1 MSYLVTIDNF
11 SGPLDL
17 LLHLIKQSNIDIYDI
32 KIEEITK
39 QYLDYI
45 ETMSNMNLDIAS
57 SYLVMA
63 SELIEM
69 KSSYLLP
76 KKEKEVD
83 EYEEDPKERL
93 IKRLVEY
100 KNYKEA
106 IEKFHELEVDR
117 QNYYTKPSSELSD
130 FEKSNKLPTDVDL
143 SDLLDAFSKF
153 LSRKEIEKPLNTK
166 ITNKEYSIQERSSEI
181 KNLINK
187 SKKVSFN
194 DLFTVRT
201 RSYIVITFLS
211 ILSLAKNNEINIK
224 QDNNF
229 DEILLCEVGYEF

>member
-100 KNYKEA
+100 RNYKEA

-130 FEKSNKLPTDVDL
+130 FEKSNKLPTDVEL

-181 KNLINK
+181 KNLIKK
-187 SKKVSFN
+187 SKKVFFN

>member
-166 ITNKEYSIQERSSEI
+166 IINKEYSIQERSSEI
-181 KNLINK
+181 KNLIKK

>member
-100 KNYKEA
+100 RNYKEA

-130 FEKSNKLPTDVDL
+130 FEKSNKLPTDVEL

-181 KNLINK
+181 KNLIKK
-187 SKKVSFN
+187 SKKVFFN

-229 DEILLCEVGYEF
+229 EEILLCEVGYEF

>member
-45 ETMSNMNLDIAS
+45 EAMSNMNLDIAS

-181 KNLINK
+181 KNLIKK

>member
-100 KNYKEA
+100 RNYKEA

>member
-45 ETMSNMNLDIAS
+45 ETMSNMNLDVAS

-100 KNYKEA
+100 RNYKEA

-181 KNLINK
+181 KNLIKK

>member
-100 KNYKEA
+100 RNYKEA

-166 ITNKEYSIQERSSEI
+166 ITNTEYSIQERSSEI
-181 KNLINK
+181 KNLIKK

>member
-100 KNYKEA
+100 RNYKEA

-130 FEKSNKLPTDVDL
+130 FEKSNKLPTDVEL

-181 KNLINK
+181 KNLIKKN
-187 SKKVSFN
+187 KKVSFN

>member
-100 KNYKEA
+100 RNYKEA

-181 KNLINK
+181 KNLIKK

>member
-45 ETMSNMNLDIAS
+45 EAMSNMNLDIAS

-100 KNYKEA
+100 RNYKEA

-181 KNLINK
+181 KNLIKK

>member
-100 KNYKEA
+100 RNYKEA

-181 KNLINK
+181 KNLIKK

-229 DEILLCEVGYEF
+229 EEILLYEVGYEF

>member
-100 KNYKEA
+100 RNYKEA

-181 KNLINK
+181 KNLIKK
-187 SKKVSFN
+187 SKKVFFN

-229 DEILLCEVGYEF
+229 EEILLCEVGYEF

>member
-100 KNYKEA
+100 INYKEA

-181 KNLINK
+181 KNLIKK
-187 SKKVSFN
+187 SKTVSFN

>member
-45 ETMSNMNLDIAS
+45 EAMSNMNLDIAS

-130 FEKSNKLPTDVDL
+130 FAKSNKLPTDVDL

-181 KNLINK
+181 KNLIKK

>member
-100 KNYKEA
+100 RNYKEA

-153 LSRKEIEKPLNTK
+153 LSRKELEKPLNTK

-181 KNLINK
+181 KNLIKK

-229 DEILLCEVGYEF
+229 EEILLYEVGYEF

>member
-57 SYLVMA
+57 SYLVMS

-100 KNYKEA
+100 RNYKEA

-181 KNLINK
+181 KNLIKK

-229 DEILLCEVGYEF
+229 DDILLCEVGYEF

>member
-100 KNYKEA
+100 RNYKEA

-181 KNLINK
+181 KNLIKK
-187 SKKVSFN
+187 SKTVSFN

>member
-181 KNLINK
+181 KNLIKK

>member
-11 SGPLDL
+11 SVPLDL

-100 KNYKEA
+100 RNYKEA

-153 LSRKEIEKPLNTK
+153 LSRKELEKPLNTK

-229 DEILLCEVGYEF
+229 EEILLYEVGYEF

>member
-100 KNYKEA
+100 RNYKEA

-181 KNLINK
+181 KNLIKK

-229 DEILLCEVGYEF
+229 EEILLCEVGYEF